1 MAPKTEDT
9 RPTAMSQD
17 EFTAMLTTEM
27 KEAVRVALT
36 TILEAEITA
45 LVGALPHERSLT
57 RTDRRNGHYARDLST
72 TMGHIEELAVP
83 RTRGGHRTQ
92 LFERY
97 ARRRPE
103 LDEAISGMFIKGV
116 STRGVG
122 EVMEALTGSAP
133 SASTVSRVFHTLEGE
148 YQIWKSRPLSSRYEY
163 LFADGTY
170 FTVIYENEGCKMP
183 ILVVIGIKPSG
194 EREVLGFSVGDREN
208 QRAWEGV
215 FEDLKGRGV
224 KEVGL
229 LITDGHQAMLNA
241 LAAKFPGVARQRCV
255 KHKMENVLGYLP
267 KKHRDVVGEE
277 LRAIFYQEKREDAE
291 RVALAWCEKY
301 RREYPSAVE
310 CLWRD
315 YDACLTF
322 YSFPPEHWRA
332 IRTTNAIERLIEE
345 VKRRSHKMGAAFR
358 NEGSCLLMFYA
369 VIRGVKFQRL
379 TMPLKQDNQDIQALP
394 KLHTS

>member
-1 MAPKTEDT
+1 MAPKSEDT

-17 EFTAMLTTEM
+17 EFTTMLTTEM

-45 LVGALPHERSLT
+45 LVGALPHERSVT
-57 RTDRRNGHYARDLST
+57 RTDHRNGHYARDLDT
-72 TMGHIEELAVP
+72 TMGHIDELAVP

-122 EVMEALTGSAP
+122 EVMETLTGLAP

-148 YQIWKSRPLSSRYEY
+148 YQAWKSRPLSPRYEY

-215 FEDLKGRGV
+215 FEDLKHRGV

-241 LAAKFPGVARQRCV
+241 ISAKFPGVARQRCV

-267 KKHRDVVGEE
+267 KKHREVVGEE
-277 LRAIFYQEKREDAE
+277 LKAIFYQEKREDAE

-322 YSFPPEHWRA
+322 YSFPSEHWRA

-358 NEGSCLLMFYA
+358 NEESCLLMFYA

-379 TMPLKQDNQDIQALP
+379 TMPLKQETKDTQALP

>member
-9 RPTAMSQD
+9 RPVAMSQD

-57 RTDRRNGHYARDLST
+57 RTDRRNGHYARDLDT
-72 TMGHIEELAVP
+72 TMGHIDELAVP

-103 LDEAISGMFIKGV
+103 MDSAISGMFVKGV

-122 EVMEALTGSAP
+122 EVMESLTGSAP

-148 YQIWKSRPLSSRYEY
+148 YQAWKSRPLSPRYEY

-170 FTVIYENEGCKMP
+170 FTVIYEGEGCKMP

-215 FEDLKGRGV
+215 FEDLKHRGV

-241 LAAKFPGVARQRCV
+241 LSAKFPGVARQRCV

-267 KKHRDVVGEE
+267 KKHREVVGEE
-277 LRAIFYQEKREDAE
+277 LKAIFYQEKREDAE

-322 YSFPPEHWRA
+322 YSSPTEHWRA
-332 IRTTNAIERLIEE
+332 IRTSNAIERLIEE

-358 NEGSCLLMFYA
+358 NEESCVLMFYA

-379 TMPLKQDNQDIQALP
+379 TMPLPDHMTGYNGNG
-394 KLHTS
+394 

>member
-9 RPTAMSQD
+9 RPVAMSQD

-45 LVGALPHERSLT
+45 LVGALPHERSVT
-57 RTDRRNGHYARDLST
+57 RTDRRNGHYARDLDT
-72 TMGHIEELAVP
+72 TMGHIDELAVP

-122 EVMEALTGSAP
+122 EVMETLTGSSP

-148 YQIWKSRPLSSRYEY
+148 YQAWKSRPLSPRYEY

-215 FEDLKGRGV
+215 FEDLKHRGV

-241 LAAKFPGVARQRCV
+241 ISAKFPGVARQRCI
-255 KHKMENVLGYLP
+255 KHKMGNVLGYLP
-267 KKHRDVVGEE
+267 KKHREVVGEE
-277 LRAIFYQEKREDAE
+277 LKASFYQEKREDAE

-358 NEGSCLLMFYA
+358 NEASCLLMFYA

-379 TMPLKQDNQDIQALP
+379 TMPLKQEKQDIQALP

>member
-1 MAPKTEDT
+1 MAPKSEDT

-17 EFTAMLTTEM
+17 EFTTMLTTEM

-45 LVGALPHERSLT
+45 LVGALPHERSVT
-57 RTDRRNGHYARDLST
+57 RTDHRNGHYARDLDT
-72 TMGHIEELAVP
+72 TMGHIDELAVP

-122 EVMEALTGSAP
+122 EVMETLTGLAP

-148 YQIWKSRPLSSRYEY
+148 YQAWKSRPLSPRYEY

-215 FEDLKGRGV
+215 FEDLKHRGV

-241 LAAKFPGVARQRCV
+241 ISAKFPGVARQRCV

-267 KKHRDVVGEE
+267 KKHREVVGEE
-277 LRAIFYQEKREDAE
+277 LKAIFYQEKREDAE

-322 YSFPPEHWRA
+322 YSFPSEHWRA

-379 TMPLKQDNQDIQALP
+379 TMPLKQETKDTQALP